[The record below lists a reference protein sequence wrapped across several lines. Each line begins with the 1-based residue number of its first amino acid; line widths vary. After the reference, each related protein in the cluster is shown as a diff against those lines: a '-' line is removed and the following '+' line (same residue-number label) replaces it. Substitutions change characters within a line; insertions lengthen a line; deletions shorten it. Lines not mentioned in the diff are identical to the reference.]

1 MKKLILLTLGILIS
15 FSFSFA
21 TYTITQK
28 DKTQVEKI
36 LVLIQKKV
44 DKNYNTILAKRTIY
58 HNIVDSIDLYIVLH
72 SNKLS
77 DHDKVILLCIKTY
90 ILKYLGYKIWNPIS
104 VNIVN

>member
-28 DKTQVEKI
+28 DKTQVEKL

-44 DKNYNTILAKRTIY
+44 DNNYKTISSKKIIY

-72 SNKLS
+72 KNTLSEHNK
-77 DHDKVILLCIKTY
+77 IMLLLIKTY
-90 ILKYLGYKIWNPIS
+90 ILKYLWYKIWNPIS